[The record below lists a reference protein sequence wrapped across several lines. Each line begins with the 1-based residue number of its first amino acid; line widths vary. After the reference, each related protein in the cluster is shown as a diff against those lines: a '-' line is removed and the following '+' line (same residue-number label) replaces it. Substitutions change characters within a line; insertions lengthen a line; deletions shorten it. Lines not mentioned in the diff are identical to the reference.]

1 MGNIQVVNSSPT
13 LYSKALESTPAQFAK
28 DNPGMAAAGAVGTG
42 VIVKQ
47 VVDHSQMAAA
57 VFKKGVVPA
66 LGVGAAVLGVS
77 MVKDALQ
84 NELPKAGFL
93 EKTAPEADR
102 TAQGTINGKLALK
115 ALGGTAMAVAGIE
128 VAGQSALGVSPLGKT
143 VEAVTKFIPGESFFF
158 AGLAT
163 AGAAGATWG
172 VKSMEQNGV
181 TLGNAT
187 AVGGGATVASVMTG
201 QAIWNA
207 FQFTPYSEAIINV
220 GDKVNGVVGGA
231 ALGLGAYALGKSTL
245 EALDEGKTGK
255 AALMGAGAA
264 TAAVAS
270 VHVLGNAT
278 GAPALANLGKKL
290 FTQNPLLAG
299 SIAAVG
305 LTAGAYYLYS
315 QKKEAAETGK

>member
-13 LYSKALESTPAQFAK
+13 LYSKALESTPAQFVK

-42 VIVKQ
+42 VIIKQ
-47 VVDHSQMAAA
+47 AVDHSQMAAT
-57 VFKKGVVPA
+57 VLKKGVVPA

-93 EKTAPEADR
+93 EKTAPEAER
-102 TAQGTINGKLALK
+102 TAQGTTNLKLAAK
-115 ALGGTAMAVAGIE
+115 VLGGTSMAITGVE
-128 VAGQSALGVSPLGKT
+128 VAGRSALGVSPLGKT
-143 VEAVTKFIPGESFFF
+143 VEAITKIVPGESFFF

-172 VKSMEQNGV
+172 AKSMGQDGV
-181 TLGNAT
+181 TLGNAA
-187 AVGGGATVASVMTG
+187 AVGAGATVASAMAG
-201 QAIWNA
+201 QAVWTA
-207 FQFTPYSEAIINV
+207 FQFTPHSEAIIKV
-220 GDKVNGVVGGA
+220 SDKINGVVGGA
-231 ALGLGAYALGKSTL
+231 ALGLGAYALGKSTIQ
-245 EALDEGKTGK
+245 ALDEGKTGK

-270 VHVLGNAT
+270 IHVLGNAT
-278 GAPALANLGKKL
+278 GAPALANLGQKL
-290 FTQNPLLAG
+290 FTKNPLLAG

>member
-13 LYSKALESTPAQFAK
+13 LYSKALDSTPAQFVK

-47 VVDHSQMAAA
+47 VVDHSQMAAT

-102 TAQGTINGKLALK
+102 MAQGTLNAKLALK
-115 ALGGTAMAVAGIE
+115 AVGGTAMAVVGIE
-128 VAGQSALGVSPLGKT
+128 VAGQSALGVSPVAKT
-143 VEAVTKFIPGESFFF
+143 LEAVTKIIPGESFFF

-181 TLGNAT
+181 TLGNAA
-187 AVGGGATVASVMTG
+187 AVGGGATVASAMAG
-201 QAIWNA
+201 QAVWNA
-207 FQFTPYSEAIINV
+207 FQFTPHSEAIIKV
-220 GDKVNGVVGGA
+220 SDKINGVVGGA

-245 EALDEGKTGK
+245 QALDEGKTGK

-270 VHVLGNAT
+270 VHILGNAT
-278 GAPALANLGKKL
+278 GAPALSNLGKKL

-315 QKKEAAETGK
+315 QKKAAAETGK

>member
-13 LYSKALESTPAQFAK
+13 LYSKVAESTPAQFAK
-28 DNPGMAAAGAVGTG
+28 DNPGMAAAGAIGTG

-47 VVDHSQMAAA
+47 VVDHSQLAAT

-66 LGVGAAVLGVS
+66 LGVSAAVLGAS

-84 NELPKAGFL
+84 NDLPKAGFFAKDAPQA
-93 EKTAPEADR
+93 EKEAQAVHNR
-102 TAQGTINGKLALK
+102 NVAIKTV
-115 ALGGTAMAVAGIE
+115 GGAAMAVTGIE
-128 VAGQSALGVSPLGKT
+128 VAGHSTLGVSPILKT
-143 VEAVTKFIPGESFFF
+143 AEMITKYIPGESFAF
-158 AGLAT
+158 AGLAA

-172 VKSMEQNGV
+172 AKNMGKEGV
-181 TLGNAT
+181 TLGNA
-187 AVGGGATVASVMTG
+187 AALGGGAFAATGLTGVAV
-201 QAIWNA
+201 WNA
-207 FQFTPYSEAIINV
+207 FEFSPHVETIMKV

-264 TAAVAS
+264 SAVVAS
-270 VHVLGNAT
+270 IHVLGNAT
-278 GAPALANLGKKL
+278 GAPALANLGPKL
-290 FTQNPLLAG
+290 FTKNPLLAG